1 MVSRKKAKGQARKAA
16 KAKAEE
22 SYAMFKPF
30 SLTQFKKSSCT
41 HGWNHDAYASSH
53 DCYKFVEAVMEA
65 FRRNKGK
72 FDIFDAPKEATLHKY
87 PEIWGDPTKF
97 EWVASAFV
105 SIGVEVLIRQDDKV
119 GKLIL
124 SVYSIAYSEWIHQHV
139 ACALHKSVP
148 AMYMARLNDLM
159 HADQRRVI
167 SYLKKRIPCSCLNV
181 LYDRVKH
188 LPKKGLCGNFHCSS
202 NKVELSK
209 MWSCEGCL
217 REHYCSVECQ
227 AADWS
232 RHRETCKVWSE
243 WEATED
249 AESSS

>member
-1 MVSRKKAKGQARKAA
+1 MKEAEAEAEAIEPSTEDRLLLESLSKRPGGTLVILCVVLGRTMVSRKKAKGKARKAA

-22 SYAMFKPF
+22 EYAMFKPF

-53 DCYKFVEAVMEA
+53 DCYNFVEAVMEA
-65 FRRNKGK
+65 FRRNTGK

-148 AMYMARLNDLM
+148 TMYMARLNDLM
-159 HADQRRVI
+159 HADQRRKSAKQLIGRVI
-167 SYLKKRIPCSCLNV
+167 EKPVKSGASGRLLK
-181 LYDRVKH
+181 
-188 LPKKGLCGNFHCSS
+188 
-202 NKVELSK
+202 
-209 MWSCEGCL
+209 M
-217 REHYCSVECQ
+217 Q
-227 AADWS
+227 S
-232 RHRETCKVWSE
+232 RHDYIRILLFVMNIL
-243 WEATED
+243 
-249 AESSS
+249 